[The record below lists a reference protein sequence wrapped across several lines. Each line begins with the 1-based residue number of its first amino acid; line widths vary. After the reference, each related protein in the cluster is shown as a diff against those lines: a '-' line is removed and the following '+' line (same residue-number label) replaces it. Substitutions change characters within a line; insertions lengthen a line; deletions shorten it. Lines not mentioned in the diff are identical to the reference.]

1 MIEEALQDAGKNA
14 AVSRA
19 QKPVNSR
26 YFIELH
32 VAVDHEASRVAQDQN
47 RRHQAI
53 EFVRIV
59 SEWLRDN
66 KMEKEVSDL
75 SVTAMGQVMIVCTRP
90 VIDMIREQDIWA
102 IAHIRSSDQ
111 FNQTSLMKRASKT

>member
-1 MIEEALQDAGKNA
+1 MFEQAVVTSEKRANTGA
-14 AVSRA
+14 ARPASC
-19 QKPVNSR
+19 R

-32 VAVDHEASRVAQDQN
+32 VPSDTEASRTAQDQL
-47 RRHQAI
+47 RRHHSI
-53 EFVRIV
+53 EFVRII

-66 KMEKEVSDL
+66 NMSKEVNDL

-102 IAHIRSSDQ
+102 VAHIRSSDQ
-111 FNQTSLMKRASKT
+111 FNQNSLMKRATSR